1 MKWETP
7 YSKKAIRDRTLG
19 EQYTKAHLEAKW
31 DPEKKKAYE
40 EQKAKEAANET
51 RKVEADTR
59 KRYDAEERARW
70 REAQLLAAQ
79 KQKQASKMR
88 DDPLYKVTRYDAA
101 GHRRSNVEM
110 LILVAVKIIRVDD
123 KLFEDQVGAMQF
135 PHSPIYAPRD
145 WKLQKMYETSTL
157 ASEMGIK
164 EVSDI
169 QDRSNELSAKL
180 AKVSTEIRKKKAFL
194 GRIES
199 LHTAI
204 QEWEA
209 AQGVIDEL
217 DKLPDDQK
225 DTFKAEHEAQINT
238 YNHAMGVFYKFS
250 GRYAKTPIM
259 VYDANA
265 HKKVVCVE
273 NIANTLDNV
282 NTTKK
287 ELDGLQEQRKAIA
300 SDISKVR
307 RISTGL
313 ALAQNDL
320 FVHGP
325 QFTEEKLRE
334 IRARAKEQE
343 NQAIEQYDKMREV
356 TKEDFEN
363 YVDEMLKGNIEEHN
377 GFEKARK
384 GDSER

>member
-1 MKWETP
+1 MRYETP
-7 YSKKAIRDRTLG
+7 YSTKAVRDRTLG
-19 EQYTKAHLEAKW
+19 EQYTKAYLEAKW
-31 DPEKKKAYE
+31 DPEKKKSYE
-40 EQKAKEAANET
+40 EQKAKEAAENTSKTET
-51 RKVEADTR
+51 DTR

-79 KQKQASKMR
+79 QQKQAPKMR

-135 PHSPIYAPRD
+135 PYSPIYAPSN

-169 QDRSNELSAKL
+169 QDRSDELSAKL

-194 GRIES
+194 GRIGS

-204 QEWEA
+204 KEWEA
-209 AQGVIDEL
+209 TQSVIDEL
-217 DKLPDDQK
+217 DKLPKDQK
-225 DTFKAEHEAQINT
+225 EAFKTEHEKQINT
-238 YNHAMGVFYKFS
+238 YNHAMSVFYKFS

-259 VYDANA
+259 VYDAKA

-282 NTTKK
+282 NTTQK
-287 ELDGLQEQRKAIA
+287 ELDDLQEQRKAIA
-300 SDISKVR
+300 SDISKIR

-325 QFTEEKLRE
+325 QYTPEKLAE

-343 NQAIEQYDKMREV
+343 NQAIEQYDKMGEV

-363 YVDEMLKGNIEEHN
+363 YVDDMLRGNIEVHN
-377 GFEKARK
+377 GFEKTQK
-384 GDSER
+384 GDNER